1 MNRPIYRYLADR
13 QWREY
18 RRLILMQRLTQMS
31 VVPDV
36 LPHLDPT
43 AEVTLGFSRR
53 KVHPGDFVD
62 SRVSEVPA
70 RLNVQVFDKG
80 ERLVSVVV
88 IDADVPNLETDGFDY
103 RCHFLAAN
111 IPISPSS
118 TSLPLWKLSRE
129 SQVVL
134 PWLPPYA
141 QKGSPY
147 HRYSVFVLQ
156 QPEGESL
163 DVAALRERVQRD
175 GFNLRSFNDRY
186 AVKPIG
192 AYLFRCIWDE
202 GTAGV
207 MMKAGIEGAE
217 VEFRRKKPEKMPYRK
232 KDGARYR

>member
-18 RRLILMQRLTQMS
+18 RRLVLMQRLTQMS
-31 VVPDV
+31 IVPDV

-43 AEVTLGFSRR
+43 AEVTLGFHRR

-62 SRVSEVPA
+62 SRVSEVAP

-88 IDADVPNLETDGFDY
+88 IDSDVPNLETDGFDY

-118 TSLPLWKLSRE
+118 TSLPLSRLSPE
-129 SQVVL
+129 TQIVL

-163 DVAALRERVQRD
+163 DVAALRDRVRRD
-175 GFNLRSFNDRY
+175 GFNLRGFNDRY
-186 AVKPIG
+186 TVRPIG
-192 AYLFRCIWDE
+192 AYVFRCIWDE

-207 MMKAGIEGAE
+207 MMGAGIEGAA

>member
-1 MNRPIYRYLADR
+1 MNRPIYRFLADR

-18 RRLILMQRLTQMS
+18 RRLIIMQRITQMGI
-31 VVPDV
+31 VPDV

-43 AEVTLGFSRR
+43 AEVSLGFSHR
-53 KVHPGDFVD
+53 KVHPGEFVD

-70 RLNVQVFDKG
+70 RLRVQVFDKG

-88 IDADVPNLETDGFDY
+88 IDSDVPNLETDGFGY
-103 RCHFLAAN
+103 RCHFLAVN

-118 TSLPLWKLSRE
+118 TSLPLSRLSHE
-129 SQVVL
+129 SQVIL
-134 PWLPPYA
+134 PWLPPFA

-156 QPEGESL
+156 QPEGRSL
-163 DVAALRERVQRD
+163 DIAAVRERVERD

-186 AVKPIG
+186 TVKPIG
-192 AYLFRCIWDE
+192 VHLFRCIWDE
-202 GTAGV
+202 GTAG
-207 MMKAGIEGAE
+207 MMRRAGIEGADI
-217 VEFRRKKPEKMPYRK
+217 EFQRKKPEKLPYKK